1 MDRYLEIDI
10 NWADEVIIF
19 IQINYI
25 KDQLKKYCKEE
36 FMSAPTHMT
45 AVRLKR
51 ERDRYI
57 CKPKAL
63 KDYQTLLE
71 KIMHYMVKTRLDL
84 AYFVF

>member
-1 MDRYLEIDI
+1 
-10 NWADEVIIF
+10 
-19 IQINYI
+19 
-25 KDQLKKYCKEE
+25 
-36 FMSAPTHMT
+36 MSAPTHMT